1 MAATEDIIREEAN
14 GTLSFG
20 DYTLPEKHK
29 KEDFMTNR
37 EAIDSLKKIKT
48 YTAAGLLDVIE
59 YLIKV
64 LEKLEKEGVTDPLNT
79 DFKKLKN

>member
-1 MAATEDIIREEAN
+1 
-14 GTLSFG
+14 
-20 DYTLPEKHK
+20 
-29 KEDFMTNR
+29 MTNR

-79 DFKKLKN
+79 DFTKLKN